1 MNDTFDGE
9 DKLIDSFRKFDN
21 QLLDIDFK
29 SEFERLGLDLVV
41 KHGGEPYSYR
51 IYASNG
57 KENLS
62 YIDTGKL
69 TYKDPIRSWVG
80 ITKNKVEEMIEY
92 NKSSMPHKVRFELYN
107 MMEGFKHLMDNTDE
121 MFQELERRK
130 YQLEKIKDKNLTEKL
145 ELSKSYSEGDLTRI
159 ISSLGSLTSSMYT
172 GNEMNAKYE
181 TQIFDNKKDY
191 MTIMLGGGSEL
202 VLHSDEEAASGYFG
216 KIITSRKGYSA
227 SIPIA
232 EISKLDKDELSSVMS
247 KIYVENKD
255 QLVRLQK
262 VRGLITEEKKDVVQP
277 TKKRMLTT

>member
-1 MNDTFDGE
+1 MENEYEGE

-29 SEFERLGLDLVV
+29 SEFERLGLELHV
-41 KHGGEPYSYR
+41 KNAEAYSYR
-51 IYASNG
+51 IYASIG

-80 ITKNKVEEMIEY
+80 ITKPNMEEMLEY
-92 NKSSMPHKVRFELYN
+92 NKSSMPKDVRFKLYN
-107 MMEGFKHLMDNTDE
+107 MLEGFKHLMDNTDE

-145 ELSKSYSEGDLTRI
+145 ELSKNYADGDLTGVI
-159 ISSLGSLTSSMYT
+159 YSLGAMTSNMYT
-172 GNEMNAKYE
+172 GSEMNAKYE
-181 TQIFDNKKDY
+181 TQVFDSKKDY

-202 VLHSDEEAASGYFG
+202 VLHRDEEAASGYFG

-227 SIPIA
+227 SVPLA

-255 QLVRLQK
+255 QLIRLQK

-277 TKKRMLTT
+277 TRNRMLTT